1 MLTPAQAPP
10 LIELCHARVQR
21 HERVVLDIER
31 WSLEPGAHWAVLGP
45 NGAGKSTF
53 FALLRGELWP
63 LRRPGPPPRLYNL
76 GASGESPLALRSRM
90 GMVSTELQQLYQR
103 RGWRISVFDAVCSG
117 FFDAPLLYRTPNA
130 AQRQRAQE
138 LLELIQLADMRRRL
152 LPGLSHGELRR
163 VLIARALA
171 PLYEIPAVLLLDE
184 VCDGLDASSR
194 DAVLRAVERIIQ
206 QGGVQV
212 LVSSHRPRELPTGLT
227 HAVVFEQGR
236 ILRQGPLDEAL
247 PKEPTIPPS
256 HDPDVLPFKER
267 PAPDFG
273 GSPLLH
279 LENVSILRDGAPVLT
294 DITWTVRPG
303 EHWGVLGHN
312 GAGKSTLLR
321 CLAGELH
328 PSCVQGP
335 AGKVL
340 RFGSPDIPSGG
351 LRGGLRGRIGLVS
364 PELQAGYGYDV
375 SAEELVWTGF
385 DASIGLHGRAPT
397 VGERREARKW
407 LELAGMRELAQRPVA
422 ALSSGQARRCFL
434 ARALA
439 ANQGRGP
446 ELLLLDEPC
455 SGLDADARQGF
466 LALLSRVAHAGVPL
480 VCVTHHQDELPP
492 EISHVLLLRKGR
504 IQAQGPRDVVLG
516 EAT

>member
-1 MLTPAQAPP
+1 MPRTTHPP
-10 LIELCHARVQR
+10 LIELRHARVQR
-21 HERVVLDIER
+21 QGRMVLDIEH
-31 WSLEPGAHWAVLGP
+31 WSLAPGTHWAVVGR

-63 LRRPGPPPRLYNL
+63 LQRPGPPPRLYNL
-76 GASGESPLALRSRM
+76 GSVGESPLIPRSRM
-90 GMVSTELQQLYQR
+90 GVVSTELQQLYQR
-103 RGWRISVFDAVCSG
+103 RGWRITVFDAVCSG
-117 FFDAPLLYRTPNA
+117 FFDAPLLYRTPYA
-130 AQRQRAQE
+130 AQRRRAEE
-138 LLELIQLADMRRRL
+138 LLELLQLADMRGRL
-152 LPGLSHGELRR
+152 LPGLSQGELRR
-163 VLIARALA
+163 VLIARAMA
-171 PLYEIPAVLLLDE
+171 PLSETPAVLLLDE
-184 VCDGLDASSR
+184 VCDGLDASAR
-194 DAVLRAVERIIQ
+194 GALIHAVERIIQ

-212 LVSSHRPRELPTGLT
+212 LASSHRPQELPKGLS
-227 HAVVFEQGR
+227 HVAVFENGR
-236 ILRQGPLDEAL
+236 ILRQGPL
-247 PKEPTIPPS
+247 T
-256 HDPDVLPFKER
+256 DVLRSGPEDDAVPTPGALLFRER

-273 GSPLLH
+273 GPPLLH
-279 LENVSILRDGAPVLT
+279 LENVSIHRDGIPVLT

-335 AGKVL
+335 AGSAL
-340 RFGSPDIPSGG
+340 RFGSPDIPP
-351 LRGGLRGRIGLVS
+351 GGLRGRIGLVS

-385 DASIGLHGRAPT
+385 DASIGLHGRVPT
-397 VGERREARKW
+397 AEERREARMW
-407 LELAGMRELAQRPVA
+407 LELVGMRELTQRPVA

-439 ANQGRGP
+439 ANQGLGP

-455 SGLDADARQGF
+455 SGLDTHARRNF
-466 LALLSRVAHAGVPL
+466 LALLSRVARAGVPL

-492 EISHVLLLRKGR
+492 EISHVLLLREGR
-504 IQAQGPRDVVLG
+504 IQAKGRRDNMLG
-516 EAT
+516 EPS

>member
-1 MLTPAQAPP
+1 MPHTTLPP
-10 LIELCHARVQR
+10 LVELRRALVARQG
-21 HERVVLDIER
+21 RVVLDIER
-31 WSLEPGAHWAVLGP
+31 WSLEQGAHWAVLGP

-63 LRRPGPPPRLYNL
+63 LQRPGPPPRLYNL
-76 GASGESPLALRSRM
+76 GASGESHLPLRSRM
-90 GMVSTELQQLYQR
+90 GAVSSELQQLYQR
-103 RGWRISVFDAVCSG
+103 RSWRISVFDTVCSG
-117 FFDAPLLYRTPNA
+117 FFDAPLLYRTPDA
-130 AQRQRAQE
+130 AQRRRAQE
-138 LLELIQLADMRRRL
+138 LLELVQLADMRRRL
-152 LPGLSHGELRR
+152 LPGLSQGELRR
-163 VLIARALA
+163 VLVARALA
-171 PLYEIPAVLLLDE
+171 PLSEIPAVLLLDE
-184 VCDGLDASSR
+184 VCDGLDPSSR
-194 DAVLRAVERIIQ
+194 DAVMQAVERIIQ
-206 QGGVQV
+206 HGGVQV
-212 LVSSHRPRELPTGLT
+212 LASSHRPQELPSGLT

-236 ILRQGPLDEAL
+236 ILRQGPLDETLRQEPAVAAL
-247 PKEPTIPPS
+247 
-256 HDPDVLPFKER
+256 HDPEVLPFRER
-267 PAPDFG
+267 PASRFG
-273 GSPLLH
+273 DDPVLH
-279 LENVSILRDGAPVLT
+279 LENVSILRDGAPILT
-294 DITWTVRPG
+294 DITWTARPG

-335 AGKVL
+335 AGRVL
-340 RFGSPDIPSGG
+340 RFGSPDIPPGG
-351 LRGGLRGRIGLVS
+351 LRDRIGLIS

-397 VGERREARKW
+397 AEERREARKW
-407 LELAGMRELAQRPVA
+407 LELAGMREMAQRPVA

-455 SGLDADARQGF
+455 SGLDADARRSF
-466 LALLSRVAHAGVPL
+466 LALLSRVARAGVPL

-504 IQAQGPRDVVLG
+504 IQAQGKRDDVLG
-516 EAT
+516 APS